1 MENAWSNRFAKI
13 RELFQN
19 KDVHDPIVMSD
30 LIQATNQT
38 ILMATINHMKE
49 KRLPFKLKGY
59 SISYYRLPSSDPH
72 PAVRFLWK
80 RSIND
85 TSDCPEQLKLIHELK
100 NE

>member
-1 MENAWSNRFAKI
+1 MN
-13 RELFQN
+13 
-19 KDVHDPIVMSD
+19 D
-30 LIQATNQT
+30 LIQVTNRAL
-38 ILMATINHMKE
+38 LMATINHMKE

-59 SISYYRLPSSDPH
+59 SISYYRQTSSDPH
-72 PAVRFLWK
+72 PAVPSLWK